1 MSKIS
6 AGDIVNESGEVVGEH
21 SGYTDYTI
29 GQRKGLGLS
38 TPEPRYVSNIDPSN
52 NQIKIGKKESLTK
65 DNCKVSDVNWLVDNI
80 SFPFDIKAQI
90 RYNSPTIDATIT
102 QSENGF
108 SVQFLHPQIAVTPG
122 QSIVFYKDDIV
133 LGGGIIE
140 RNIEH

>member
-1 MSKIS
+1 M
-6 AGDIVNESGEVVGEH
+6 
-21 SGYTDYTI
+21 
-29 GQRKGLGLS
+29 
-38 TPEPRYVSNIDPSN
+38 
-52 NQIKIGKKESLTK
+52 
-65 DNCKVSDVNWLVDNI
+65 NWLVDNI
-80 SFPFDIKAQI
+80 SFPFNIKAQI

-122 QSIVFYKDDIV
+122 QSIAFYKDDIV

>member
-1 MSKIS
+1 MAEIG
-6 AGDIVNESGEVVGEH
+6 AGEIVNESGEVVGEH

-38 TPEPRYVSNIDPSN
+38 TPEPRYVSNIDPTN
-52 NQIKIGKKESLTK
+52 NQIRIGKKGSLSK
-65 DNCKVSDVNWLVDNI
+65 NNCEVSGVNWLVENI
-80 SFPFDIKAQI
+80 SFPCDVQTQI
-90 RYNSPTIDATIT
+90 RYNSPVIDAKIS
-102 QSENGF
+102 QSENQF

-140 RNIEH
+140 KNIE